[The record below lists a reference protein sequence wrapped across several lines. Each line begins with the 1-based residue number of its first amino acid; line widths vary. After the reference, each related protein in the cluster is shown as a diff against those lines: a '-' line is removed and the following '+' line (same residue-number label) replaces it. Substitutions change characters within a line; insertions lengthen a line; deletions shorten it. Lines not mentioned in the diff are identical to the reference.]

1 MIDFITNIFMG
12 IVSLLSI
19 AILMAGVAL
28 IFSVPFL
35 VVGLLILA
43 LTGNWGVID
52 GIF

>member
-1 MIDFITNIFMG
+1 MIDMITNIFMG

-19 AILMAGVAL
+19 AILMAGVAM
-28 IFSVPFL
+28 IFSISFL
-35 VVGLLILA
+35 VIGLLILV